1 MANTKKSNIEEI
13 MEQPASL
20 KQLIVATA
28 IASIDF
34 SRYDSYSDM
43 LLAVCKRTDT
53 VSDLIRDTSV
63 PIRMTGAVRI
73 AAKIKEVKFEESS
86 QRYTIT
92 YTSDKPNADGE
103 FAPEHIRSDR
113 TDGRFGDAVKR
124 LWSGVNP
131 GDHVIIYKVME
142 ETNNPKKPQ
151 VRVAPYVK
159 KIK

>member
-1 MANTKKSNIEEI
+1 MANTKKNTIEEI

-20 KQLIVATA
+20 QQLIVATA
-28 IASIDF
+28 VASINF
-34 SRYDSYSDM
+34 SRYESYSDM

-53 VSDLIRDTSV
+53 VSDLMRDTSI

-73 AAKIKEVKFEESS
+73 AAKIDEVKFEESS

-92 YTSDKPNADGE
+92 YTSDKPNANGE
-103 FAPEHIRSDR
+103 SVAEHIRSDR

-124 LWSGVNP
+124 LWSGVHK

-142 ETNNPKKPQ
+142 DTNNPNKPK